1 MSFQEVNMAH
11 PQRTIAASTAKTD
24 FLMLNETSTT
34 NDKFGLNCNIASLS
48 GKWQSRRENILG
60 RCS

>member
-1 MSFQEVNMAH
+1 
-11 PQRTIAASTAKTD
+11 
-24 FLMLNETSTT
+24 MLNETSTT